1 MLKQI
6 PYPILSH
13 FTVKVENGGSLE
25 EDLDRGDVTLVR
37 VVLLGQLGEDVRL
50 STIDS
55 FVRPHFCCC

>member
-6 PYPILSH
+6 PYPILSQ

-25 EDLDRGDVTLVR
+25 EDLDRGDVLLVR
-37 VVLLGQLGEDVRL
+37 VVLLGQLGEDVRF

-55 FVRPHFCCC
+55 FVSSHFCC